1 MTLASNIQITL
12 CLALALGLAAC
23 NEPTSGGSQEPE
35 DVKGLKI
42 IPVFGADRMD
52 VTGDVVW
59 RATTVGKAERV
70 DRNDDNSI
78 FWIDWAERFQSEG
91 VDGVYPLSEGEIA
104 VSIGFNNYSHDEVIV
119 LSEPEDGNQ
128 IVEVPITGKGRLVL
142 EATGLADNALVDLGL
157 NGIGGGAFGGSV
169 STTGWRN
176 HRGANYVDPGEWEV
190 SLTNQDTGES
200 HSETIN
206 IGDGE
211 SQTLSFTFSQ

>member
-35 DVKGLKI
+35 DEKGLKL
-42 IPVFGADRMD
+42 IPVFGADRM
-52 VTGDVVW
+52 V
-59 RATTVGKAERV
+59 
-70 DRNDDNSI
+70 
-78 FWIDWAERFQSEG
+78 
-91 VDGVYPLSEGEIA
+91 
-104 VSIGFNNYSHDEVIV
+104 
-119 LSEPEDGNQ
+119 
-128 IVEVPITGKGRLVL
+128 
-142 EATGLADNALVDLGL
+142 EATGRADNALVDLGL

-190 SLTNQDTGES
+190 SLTNQDTGEN

-211 SQTLSFTFSQ
+211 AHTLSFTFSQ